1 MAGSARYT
9 AVLDANVL
17 YPNLLRDLL
26 LSLAEAGLFHARW
39 TNKINNEWAVN
50 LVKNKPETAPRIEQL
65 MRLVNQSV
73 PDCLVEN
80 YEYLIDSLSLPD
92 PDDRHV
98 LAAAIV
104 GHADAIV
111 TNNLK
116 DFPTEYINQQHSIEV
131 QHPDDFLL
139 NQLQL
144 RPFEALEVLKSIRA
158 RLKKP
163 VYSAQEF
170 VDLIERSGLP
180 QTGQYLQMQVGLL

>member
-1 MAGSARYT
+1 M
-9 AVLDANVL
+9 
-17 YPNLLRDLL
+17 
-26 LSLAEAGLFHARW
+26 
-39 TNKINNEWAVN
+39 
-50 LVKNKPETAPRIEQL
+50 
-65 MRLVNQSV
+65 
-73 PDCLVEN
+73 VEN
-80 YEYLIDSLSLPD
+80 YGYLIDSLSLPD

-98 LAAAIV
+98 LAAAIA

-116 DFPTEYINQQHSIEV
+116 DFPAEYINQQHSIEV

-158 RLKKP
+158 RLRKP

-170 VDLIERSGLP
+170 VSLIERSGLP